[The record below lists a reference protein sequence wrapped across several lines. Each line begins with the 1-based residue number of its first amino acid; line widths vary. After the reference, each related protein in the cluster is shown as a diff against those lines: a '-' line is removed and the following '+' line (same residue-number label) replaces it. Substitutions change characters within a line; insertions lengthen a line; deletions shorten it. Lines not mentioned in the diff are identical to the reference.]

1 MDFTTMN
8 VKRTERGWGG
18 HYILTNRCFFRRNTL
33 LVYGDIKIVI
43 STVGAMAAYRNGVRE
58 FETIGKDRYFETM
71 AFHVDKDDTRY
82 HDADTKRQI
91 RFASPW
97 QIKEID
103 ADDKANDMHEG
114 VCSEIEQRLIEGD
127 VFES

>member
-1 MDFTTMN
+1 
-8 VKRTERGWGG
+8 
-18 HYILTNRCFFRRNTL
+18 
-33 LVYGDIKIVI
+33 
-43 STVGAMAAYRNGVRE
+43 MAAYRNGVRE

-91 RFASPW
+91 RFTSPW

-103 ADDKANDMHEG
+103 ADDKANDMHEI

-127 VFES
+127 IFES